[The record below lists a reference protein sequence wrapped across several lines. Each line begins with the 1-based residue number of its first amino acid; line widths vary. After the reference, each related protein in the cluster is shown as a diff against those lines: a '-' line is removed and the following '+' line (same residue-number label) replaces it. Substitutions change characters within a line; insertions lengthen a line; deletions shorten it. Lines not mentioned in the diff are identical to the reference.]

1 MRHHLECVCCKER
14 FYYDAAHN
22 RSSTWQG
29 DGRHGG
35 EGSRPGLF
43 CPRCGTDNSTW
54 YALCN
59 PRHPAGAQA
68 PNRIEDDL
76 PYPNFNLGL
85 GPPPQPA
92 TQIQWFP
99 DLSLL
104 DSLVPAHPHFRALLV
119 QVLIIIV
126 LLAMLATVAV
136 PGPLDRTVLVV
147 LILAMNLYVL
157 KTITQSWPD
166 LHEWRHIRKV
176 RRAALANSVPPVLW
190 RVSVVVLAFALLMPL
205 VFYVLGPWGLDVMQA
220 QFAPVTTSP
229 EQRVLVAR
237 NDLLAMLEAL
247 GEEMGPEVVQESQ
260 VLVGRLTAYLNEHG
274 GETVEAPQANAW
286 GIKPRMLMAWLMLLC
301 LSGFVTVLFGMVST
315 WKFVADQERIL
326 PRPVFRDLSLMR
338 MVALRDA
345 ERAFNLDAF
354 ALNQVTWTHIYQ
366 NGAGGLELKGQQRTG
381 RVQCDAYT
389 LKTDL
394 WARILSA
401 EVKPL
406 FSQDR

>member
-29 DGRHGG
+29 DGRFGG

-43 CPRCGTDNSTW
+43 CPRCGTNNSTW

-59 PRHPAGAQA
+59 PRHPAGVQTYN
-68 PNRIEDDL
+68 PMQEGL
-76 PYPNFNLGL
+76 SYPNFNLSV
-85 GPPPQPA
+85 GPSPQAA
-92 TQIQWFP
+92 TQIRWFP

-104 DSLVPAHPHFRALLV
+104 DSLVPAHPHFRALLIQV
-119 QVLIIIV
+119 VVLIA
-126 LLAMLATVAV
+126 LLAVLATVAV
-136 PGPLDRTVLVV
+136 PGAVDRKALVV
-147 LILAMNLYVL
+147 LILAVNLYVL
-157 KTITQSWPD
+157 KTITQSWPE
-166 LHEWRHIRKV
+166 LHEWQHVRKV
-176 RRAALANSVPPVLW
+176 RRAALANTVPPVLW
-190 RVSVVVLAFALLMPL
+190 RVILVVLAFALLMPL
-205 VFYVLGPWGLDVMQA
+205 LFYVLGPWGLDVIQE
-220 QFAPVTTSP
+220 QFAPVVASP

-237 NDLLAMLEAL
+237 DDLLAMVEAV
-247 GEEMGPEVVQESQ
+247 GEDMGPEVVQESQ
-260 VLVGRLTAYLNEHG
+260 GLVSRLNAYLNTHNG
-274 GETVEAPQANAW
+274 ATVEAPHANAW
-286 GIKPRMLMAWLMLLC
+286 EIRPRMLMVWLMLLC
-301 LSGFVTVLFGMVST
+301 LSGFITVLFGMVST
-315 WKFVADQERIL
+315 WKFVADQERTL

-345 ERAFNLDAF
+345 ERTFNLDAF

-389 LKTDL
+389 IKTDL
-394 WARILSA
+394 WARILTA